1 MDAPEDEKRD
11 EARDGLSEELCAV
24 CGAYWQ
30 CDCVAADDSEVPL
43 TKERPSREEAAASF
57 PTWL

>member
-11 EARDGLSEELCAV
+11 EARDGLGEQLCAV

-30 CDCVAADDSEVPL
+30 CDCVAGDGGEVPL
-43 TKERPSREEAAASF
+43 TKEHPSREEAAASF